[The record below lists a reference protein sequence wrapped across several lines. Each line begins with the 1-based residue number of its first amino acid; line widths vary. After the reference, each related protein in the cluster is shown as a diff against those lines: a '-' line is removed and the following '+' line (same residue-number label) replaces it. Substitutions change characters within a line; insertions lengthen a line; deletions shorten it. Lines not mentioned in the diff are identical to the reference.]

1 MNTLDSWHYIEM
13 HIPIYIIR
21 KVCFYNKKAYHLH
34 KIAFK
39 RIKQENGSI
48 YMYDIK
54 ESNRK

>member
-1 MNTLDSWHYIEM
+1 M
-13 HIPIYIIR
+13 HIPIIR

-39 RIKQENGSI
+39 RMKQENDSL

-54 ESNRK
+54 ESNRR